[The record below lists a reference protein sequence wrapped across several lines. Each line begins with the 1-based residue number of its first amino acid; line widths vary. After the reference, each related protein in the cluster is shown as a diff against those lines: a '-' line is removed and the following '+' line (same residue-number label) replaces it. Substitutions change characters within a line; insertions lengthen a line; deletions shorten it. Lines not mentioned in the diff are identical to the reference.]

1 MGSADLRAEQ
11 KVGGRFETEN
21 GKPGSFRVRL
31 VIFVAALGLHGCG
44 ATQRETFDLSGASI
58 AANTRTFTI
67 SRASAVAVAEPSA
80 SQLVNSNR
88 LVIRGEAD
96 DLAYLADAQWADRL
110 PHLVQASL
118 IARLRNAAWTP
129 LFRAPRPAIKS
140 RPNCGASKL
149 MCRGGAQSL
158 RLPRA
163 CSEQGGR
170 LVGAAVFLGQ
180 GRGRPHDGSRSR
192 SLAGPGVGPRRRSP
206 RRLGARANLTE
217 PTPRERG
224 MSLRG

>member
-44 ATQRETFDLSGASI
+44 ATRRETFDLSGASI

-88 LVIRGEAD
+88 LVIRERPTIW
-96 DLAYLADAQWADRL
+96 LT
-110 PHLVQASL
+110 
-118 IARLRNAAWTP
+118 LRMRNGRIGCRIWCR
-129 LFRAPRPAIKS
+129 RA
-140 RPNCGASKL
+140 
-149 MCRGGAQSL
+149 
-158 RLPRA
+158 
-163 CSEQGGR
+163 
-170 LVGAAVFLGQ
+170 
-180 GRGRPHDGSRSR
+180 
-192 SLAGPGVGPRRRSP
+192 
-206 RRLGARANLTE
+206 
-217 PTPRERG
+217 
-224 MSLRG
+224 

>member
-31 VIFVAALGLHGCG
+31 VIFVAALGLYGCG

-118 IARLRNAAWTP
+118 IARLRERGVDAAFPGAAASYQIATE
-129 LFRAPRPAIKS
+129 LRRFEIDVSGRRAVVEIA
-140 RPNCGASKL
+140 A
-149 MCRGGAQSL
+149 
-158 RLPRA
+158 RLS
-163 CSEQGGR
+163 SEQGGR

-180 GRGRPHDGSRSR
+180 APADHTTGPEAVRSLDQALDRAADRLVAWVRGRI
-192 SLAGPGVGPRRRSP
+192 
-206 RRLGARANLTE
+206 
-217 PTPRERG
+217 
-224 MSLRG
+224 